1 MNKSEKYSEIIL
13 LGQMLQERKIEH
25 EQHDL
30 YDGYQITV
38 PLPEPTKEISV
49 IEHQCSYGSIMNL
62 LEIWADGSIQG
73 YLSAKQTLKNHRA
86 HKSQGISPVTSSEI
100 KEKERNA
107 MQEINEELEND
118 RSVLEWMLGQYVRAK
133 RRKKQLE
140 VRLLEI
146 NAERDSPIG
155 GQGYDPL
162 PRSGGNNEGAAGI
175 LMKLADIEDR
185 IYEQKAKADKSMV
198 NVATILNFL
207 PEESM
212 EREICE
218 LRHID
223 GHEWGEIAEGIP
235 MSKSQCHRIHKAA
248 MYELLE
254 FNYVKELV
262 TENRES
268 YEYYIEKKEEARY
281 RRENQARKNAGK
293 QNPEKISGKFSPE
306 KSTRK
311 NPEKKIQPLRPG
323 KSGRKF

>member
-1 MNKSEKYSEIIL
+1 
-13 LGQMLQERKIEH
+13 
-25 EQHDL
+25 
-30 YDGYQITV
+30 
-38 PLPEPTKEISV
+38 
-49 IEHQCSYGSIMNL
+49 
-62 LEIWADGSIQG
+62 
-73 YLSAKQTLKNHRA
+73 
-86 HKSQGISPVTSSEI
+86 
-100 KEKERNA
+100 
-107 MQEINEELEND
+107 MQEINEELENN

-218 LRHID
+218 LRHLD

-281 RRENQARKNAGK
+281 RRENQARKNAGNFK
-293 QNPEKISGKFSPE
+293 AKTKPE
-306 KSTRK
+306 KSLEIHSRK
-311 NPEKKIQPLRPG
+311 NR
-323 KSGRKF
+323 RK

>member
-1 MNKSEKYSEIIL
+1 
-13 LGQMLQERKIEH
+13 
-25 EQHDL
+25 
-30 YDGYQITV
+30 
-38 PLPEPTKEISV
+38 
-49 IEHQCSYGSIMNL
+49 
-62 LEIWADGSIQG
+62 
-73 YLSAKQTLKNHRA
+73 
-86 HKSQGISPVTSSEI
+86 
-100 KEKERNA
+100 

-162 PRSGGNNEGAAGI
+162 PRSGGNSEGAAGI

-185 IYEQKAKADKSMV
+185 IHEQKAKADKSMV
-198 NVATILNFL
+198 SVATILNFL

-293 QNPEKISGKFSPE
+293 FSPE